1 MNAHFA
7 NEVQYDLTRDPS
19 SPASLIHVIISSEC
33 LAAAGVPL
41 SALVRGRPDGGAA
54 ANFRVE
60 TQTRAHAT
68 GDCTPW
74 RSAFAAYVP
83 ADAVGAIL
91 APVIP
96 AHPDLLPR
104 VPSAGGLFVSLP
116 VACDAQGVYD
126 PYTVAALRLAWGPW
140 ATCARVLLFSYD
152 ELVPPNTRYAAD
164 GARLMR
170 LCRHFCRYVA
180 RLGAAAPA
188 AATEAAAHLSLGMG
202 ESGTPTPQ
210 ASSVSGGAGP
220 AVVGTPDPPISPE
233 EQLTAPGGDTATAE
247 DVSIT
252 QENEEILALVQRAV
266 QDVTRRH
273 PVRAR
278 PKHAA
283 SGVASGLRQGALVH
297 QAVSGGALG
306 ASDAEAVLA
315 GLEPPGGGRFATPG
329 GPRAAGEDVLNDV
342 LTLVPGTAK
351 PRSLVEWLDR
361 GWEALAG
368 GDRPDWL
375 WSRRSISVV
384 LRHHYGTKQRF
395 VVVSYENSVAWGGR
409 RARPPRL
416 SSELATALTEACAAE
431 RVVRPHQLS
440 PAAQTAL
447 LRRFPALEGPLRHPR
462 PVLQPFDI
470 AAEVAFVA
478 RIQIACLRA
487 LGHSIRAALQGGPR
501 IFQRLRYDFGP
512 HQSEWLGE
520 VTRRFPVLLEN
531 LMRALEGTA
540 PDAFFH
546 TAYAL
551 AVLAHLG
558 GQGGQGGR
566 GRRRR
571 LVPLSDD
578 IPARFA
584 DSDAHY
590 AFDYYSTSGDTLR
603 LTNRPIAVVID
614 GDVNGR
620 EQSKC
625 RFMEGSP
632 STAPHRVCEQYLPGE
647 SYAYLCLGF
656 NRRLCGLVVFPGGFA
671 FTINTAAYLSL
682 ADPVARAVGLR
693 FCRGAATGPG
703 LVR

>member
-409 RARPPRL
+409 VARPPRL

-558 GQGGQGGR
+558 GQGGRGR
-566 GRRRR
+566 RRRR

>member
-41 SALVRGRPDGGAA
+41 SALVRGRPNGGAA

-220 AVVGTPDPPISPE
+220 AVVGAPDPPISPE

-297 QAVSGGALG
+297 QAVSGGSLG

-409 RARPPRL
+409 VAHPPRL

-531 LMRALEGTA
+531 LMRAIEGTA

-558 GQGGQGGR
+558 GQGGR
-566 GRRRR
+566 GRRR

-590 AFDYYSTSGDTLR
+590 VFDYYSTSGDTLR
-603 LTNRPIAVVID
+603 LTDRPIAVVID

-693 FCRGAATGPG
+693 FCRGVATGPG

>member
-41 SALVRGRPDGGAA
+41 SALVRGRPNGGAA

-220 AVVGTPDPPISPE
+220 AVVGAPDPPISPE

-297 QAVSGGALG
+297 QAVSGGSLG

-409 RARPPRL
+409 VAHPPRL

-531 LMRALEGTA
+531 LMRAIEGTA

-558 GQGGQGGR
+558 GQGGR
-566 GRRRR
+566 GRRR

-590 AFDYYSTSGDTLR
+590 VFDYYSTSGDTLR
-603 LTNRPIAVVID
+603 LTDRPIAVVID

-671 FTINTAAYLSL
+671 FTINTVAYLSL

-693 FCRGAATGPG
+693 FCRGVATGPG

>member
-278 PKHAA
+278 PTHAA

-462 PVLQPFDI
+462 PVLQPFDV

-558 GQGGQGGR
+558 GQGGR
-566 GRRRR
+566 GRRR

-693 FCRGAATGPG
+693 FCRGAATRPG

>member
-409 RARPPRL
+409 VARPPRL

-558 GQGGQGGR
+558 GQGGR
-566 GRRRR
+566 GRRR

>member
-41 SALVRGRPDGGAA
+41 SALVHGRPDGGAA

-558 GQGGQGGR
+558 GQGGR